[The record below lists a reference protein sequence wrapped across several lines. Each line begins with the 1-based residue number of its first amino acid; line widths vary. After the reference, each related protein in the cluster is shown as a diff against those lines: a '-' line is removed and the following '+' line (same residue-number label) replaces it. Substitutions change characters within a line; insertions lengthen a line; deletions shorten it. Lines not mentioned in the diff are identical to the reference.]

1 MDHNEDP
8 AQPKTGRKKEEKLIW
23 VWVMGAE
30 KKEFRSNGDGGVD
43 QLVRE
48 EMRGALLAAARV
60 RKG

>member
-1 MDHNEDP
+1 
-8 AQPKTGRKKEEKLIW
+8 
-23 VWVMGAE
+23 MGAE